1 MGNKTNIKNKNNSQ
15 NELNE
20 NTNVN
25 IDNIYKDEIE
35 EDENKTNNII
45 INESLFIENN
55 NNSSIPEP
63 KNFSFDS
70 DKLNIPKIK
79 EVIKLNDQII
89 INGEDIVYCEKFSK
103 LKLFDYN
110 YKENIKKI
118 KKKKNIE
125 LINKNECLTIITYYI
140 KENKISIGTS
150 NGDIQKL
157 SKRYNDLISNK
168 LNN

>member
-1 MGNKTNIKNKNNSQ
+1 MGNKTNIKNKKNSE
-15 NELNE
+15 NEPNE
-20 NTNVN
+20 NM
-25 IDNIYKDEIE
+25 ILDNIYKDEIE
-35 EDENKTNNII
+35 EDENEKNII
-45 INESLFIENN
+45 INESLFIAND
-55 NNSSIPEP
+55 NNSPIPES
-63 KNFSFDS
+63 KIYSFDS

-79 EVIKLNDQII
+79 EIIKLNDEII
-89 INGEDIVYCEKFSK
+89 INAEDIVYCEKFSK
-103 LKLFDYN
+103 LKLFDCN

-118 KKKKNIE
+118 QNKKNIE

-168 LNN
+168 NN